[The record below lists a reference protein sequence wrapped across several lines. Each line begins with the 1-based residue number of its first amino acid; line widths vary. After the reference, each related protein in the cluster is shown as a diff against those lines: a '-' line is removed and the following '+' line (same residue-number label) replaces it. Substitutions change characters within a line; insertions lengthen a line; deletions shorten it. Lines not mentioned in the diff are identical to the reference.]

1 MIRATQSVLL
11 RKELKRINL
20 NIYFILIIT
29 FLITDINCLII
40 IGLFAKLY
48 RTVISKL
55 PSYWVASNKLFDCK
69 IRTLSLGIRFEA
81 ETHVCF
87 FINSVISVYIS
98 TKSEYDYHPSN
109 CISFL
114 SGLSFTTIH
123 ESQDWIEGGW
133 HFFDSWQ
140 PLPPASQTLRH

>member
-29 FLITDINCLII
+29 FLITDINCFII

-55 PSYWVASNKLFDCK
+55 PSY
-69 IRTLSLGIRFEA
+69 
-81 ETHVCF
+81 
-87 FINSVISVYIS
+87 
-98 TKSEYDYHPSN
+98 
-109 CISFL
+109 
-114 SGLSFTTIH
+114 
-123 ESQDWIEGGW
+123 
-133 HFFDSWQ
+133 
-140 PLPPASQTLRH
+140 